1 MSYRFMRV
9 LVLFDLPTKTTK
21 DRREYTAF
29 RKFLIKS
36 GFIMMQESVY
46 SKIAVNQNAA
56 AAVCESLKKKKPP
69 AGIVEV
75 LIITEKQFS
84 KMEII
89 VGERKSDI
97 IDTDERFLII

>member
-1 MSYRFMRV
+1 MRV

-56 AAVCESLKKKKPP
+56 AAVCESLK
-69 AGIVEV
+69 
-75 LIITEKQFS
+75 EKAA
-84 KMEII
+84 
-89 VGERKSDI
+89 RRDC
-97 IDTDERFLII
+97 

>member
-1 MSYRFMRV
+1 MRV

-69 AGIVEV
+69 AGIVEAI
-75 LIITEKQFS
+75 IITEKQFS